1 MNETHLR
8 LLRVIEA
15 NPQATQREL
24 AEALGV
30 SLGKAHYCLRALVDK
45 GWVKVRNFRASPNKL
60 GYVHVLTRRGIEAK
74 AQLTMGFLRRK
85 VDAGT
90 GQPLLEDAGSF
101 TFSIGPPFP
110 VVAVAVGSLLGK
122 GEIHAISVHAPNAA
136 LAALR

>member
-8 LLRVIEA
+8 LLRAIEA

-24 AEALGV
+24 AEVLGV

-74 AQLTMGFLRRK
+74 GQFTVGFLGRK
-85 VDAGT
+85 MDEYEALQREIELLRQEAGLV
-90 GQPLLEDAGSF
+90 QR
-101 TFSIGPPFP
+101 
-110 VVAVAVGSLLGK
+110 SL
-122 GEIHAISVHAPNAA
+122 GE
-136 LAALR
+136 